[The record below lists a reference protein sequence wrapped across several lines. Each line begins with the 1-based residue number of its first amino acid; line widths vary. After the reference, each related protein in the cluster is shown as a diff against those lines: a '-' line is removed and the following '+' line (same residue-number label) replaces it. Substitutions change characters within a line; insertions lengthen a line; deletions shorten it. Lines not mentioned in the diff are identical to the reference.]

1 MKVVYS
7 PRFDINF
14 FGLEKLHPF
23 DAKKYSRAW
32 ARVPQLH
39 ENALTVTEPV
49 SDEDLLRV
57 HSEAYLASLRHAHNL
72 ARALEL
78 PIIGGLPVKL
88 TELAVLNPMRFGVAG
103 TILAAREALT
113 EGLVFNLSGGYHH
126 AKPDQ
131 GEGFCLFNDIT
142 IAIAIL
148 RAEGL
153 LGNIVY
159 VDLDAHMGNGVAHC
173 FLNDRSVWLFDM
185 FNADRYPYSD
195 TLARQRLDWPIPLKD
210 GTAGPLYLNLL
221 QTNLP
226 EFLETVGSMGE
237 ITLAIYNAGTD
248 PYEKDALG
256 GLRLTETELLNRDLF
271 VLTTLHALNLPTL
284 VLPSGGYSDASHR
297 MIANTLQAS
306 LTIPALSRDKAL

>member
-1 MKVVYS
+1 MKAVYS

-32 ARVPQLH
+32 ARVPELH
-39 ENALTVTEPV
+39 KDALTVTEPV
-49 SDEDLLRV
+49 SNTDLRRV
-57 HSEAYLASLRHAHNL
+57 HSEAYLASLGHAHNL

-103 TILAAREALT
+103 TILAARTAVAER
-113 EGLVFNLSGGYHH
+113 ELVFNLSGGYHH

-131 GEGFCLFNDIT
+131 GEGFCVFNDIAV
-142 IAIAIL
+142 AIAVL

-153 LGNIVY
+153 TGNIAY
-159 VDLDAHMGNGVAHC
+159 IDLDAHMGNGVAHC
-173 FLNDRSVWLFDM
+173 FLDDRSVWLFDM
-185 FNADRYPYSD
+185 FNAYRYPYSD
-195 TLARQRLDWPIPLKD
+195 AVARMRLDWPIPLKD
-210 GTAGPLYLNLL
+210 GTEGPLYLNLL

-226 EFLETVGSMGE
+226 QFLETVASMGE
-237 ITLAIYNAGTD
+237 IALAIYNAGTD
-248 PYEKDALG
+248 PFEKDALG
-256 GLRLTETELLNRDLF
+256 GLRLTELELLERDLF
-271 VLTTLHALNLPTL
+271 VLRTLRALRLPTI

-297 MIANTLQAS
+297 LIASTLLAAAGE
-306 LTIPALSRDKAL
+306 ALL

>member
-1 MKVVYS
+1 MRAVYS

-32 ARVPQLH
+32 ALVPELH
-39 ENALTVTEPV
+39 KDALTVTEPV
-49 SDEDLLRV
+49 SNADLLRV

-88 TELAVLNPMRFGVAG
+88 TELAVLNPMRFGVAA
-103 TILAAREALT
+103 TILAARTAVAER
-113 EGLVFNLSGGYHH
+113 ERVFSLSGGYHH

-131 GEGFCLFNDIT
+131 GEGFCVFNDIAV
-142 IAIAIL
+142 AIAVL

-153 LGNIVY
+153 TGEIASI
-159 VDLDAHMGNGVAHC
+159 DLDAHMGNGVAHC
-173 FLNDRSVWLFDM
+173 FLDDRSVWLFDM
-185 FNADRYPYSD
+185 FNAYRYPYSD
-195 TLARQRLDWPIPLKD
+195 AVARMRLDWPIPLQD

-226 EFLETVGSMGE
+226 EFLETVASMGE
-237 ITLAIYNAGTD
+237 IALAIYNAGTD
-248 PYEKDALG
+248 PFENDALG
-256 GLRLTETELLNRDLF
+256 GLRLTEPEMLERDLF
-271 VLTTLHALNLPTL
+271 VLRTLHDLNLPTI

-297 MIANTLQAS
+297 LIARTLLAVAGEAT
-306 LTIPALSRDKAL
+306 L

>member
-1 MKVVYS
+1 MKAVYS

-32 ARVPQLH
+32 AKVPQLH

-49 SDEDLLRV
+49 GDEDLLRV
-57 HSEAYLASLRHAHNL
+57 HSAAYLTSLRHAHNL

-103 TILAAREALT
+103 TILAARTAVAER
-113 EGLVFNLSGGYHH
+113 ELVFNLSGGYHH

-131 GEGFCLFNDIT
+131 GEGFCLFNDIAV
-142 IAIAIL
+142 AISIL
-148 RAEGL
+148 RSEGL
-153 LGNIVY
+153 TGNIAY
-159 VDLDAHMGNGVAHC
+159 IDLDAHMGNGVAHC
-173 FLNDRSVWLFDM
+173 FLEDRSVWLFDM

-195 TLARQRLDWPIPLKD
+195 AVARQRLDWPIPLKD

-221 QTNLP
+221 KAQLT
-226 EFLETVGSMGE
+226 EFLETVASMGE

-248 PYEKDALG
+248 PFEKDLLG
-256 GLRLTETELLNRDLF
+256 GLCLTEPEILERDLF
-271 VLTTLHALNLPTL
+271 VLHTLRALSLPIL

-297 MIANTLQAS
+297 LIANMLQGAS
-306 LTIPALSRDKAL
+306 DIAEERVC